1 MLAMETL
8 ARLVMS
14 LMLDRDRDDMGM
26 LRRKYFNRLETW
38 RRTIEDKTIPC

>member
-1 MLAMETL
+1 METL

-26 LRRKYFNRLETW
+26 LRRKYFYTSVEVEQ
-38 RRTIEDKTIPC
+38 TITC